1 MKQVFLV
8 NLNTVFIVGMS
19 TEEIYLK
26 ILFVLL
32 SKKKKKTDK
41 TREEETAEPVITS
54 SIIGQTVISPIKSLG
69 LSWVDFIGIGCHHCS
84 INHIHNMRSSFRDS
98 EWRQKC
104 WSYAY
109 WTMHHLDIWIKV
121 SECSSGS
128 ACTRIPHHQQ
138 PILLHNTNTPQV
150 STLQPTQ

>member
-69 LSWVDFIGIGCHHCS
+69 LS
-84 INHIHNMRSSFRDS
+84 
-98 EWRQKC
+98 
-104 WSYAY
+104 
-109 WTMHHLDIWIKV
+109 
-121 SECSSGS
+121 
-128 ACTRIPHHQQ
+128 
-138 PILLHNTNTPQV
+138 
-150 STLQPTQ
+150 